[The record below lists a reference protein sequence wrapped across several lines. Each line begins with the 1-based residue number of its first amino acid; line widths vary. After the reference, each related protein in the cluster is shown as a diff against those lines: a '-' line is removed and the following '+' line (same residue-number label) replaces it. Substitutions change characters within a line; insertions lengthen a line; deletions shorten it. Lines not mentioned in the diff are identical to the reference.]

1 MTLYKVLLKSTQLIR
16 RDVFI
21 AQRTETGSY
30 TVKRGVGSSNLLIQ
44 IIATFLNTQLC
55 FGSKLQ
61 FQIFNDKTLDNIESK
76 INGTYEINV
85 INTIKY

>member
-61 FQIFNDKTLDNIESK
+61 FQIFIDNAFYNIESK
-76 INGTYEINV
+76 LTGTYV
-85 INTIKY
+85 INFIHTLKS